1 MKLLEKFNHIMAT
14 EGYEHVK
21 RNLSNPRPRNSVA
34 KMMIISSIINQN
46 SKRRSN
52 INIYNYMSILNKHDH
67 KS

>member
-21 RNLSNPRPRNSVA
+21 QNLSNPRPRNSVA

-46 SKRRSN
+46 SKHSSN
-52 INIYNYMSILNKHDH
+52 INIYNYKSILNKYGR